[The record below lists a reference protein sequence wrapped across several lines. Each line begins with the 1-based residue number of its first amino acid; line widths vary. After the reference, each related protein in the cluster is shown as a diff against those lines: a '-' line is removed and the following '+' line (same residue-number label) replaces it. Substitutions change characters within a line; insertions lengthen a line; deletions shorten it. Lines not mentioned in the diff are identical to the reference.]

1 MFYKADLIYIF
12 QDTLKGHK
20 ELPSWRTTA
29 CTQLLPKNEN
39 TYTAKNYRPIAQFT
53 PVVLILL
60 YNNIVKLII
69 LLPLNK
75 QEASLE
81 QSFEDV

>member
-1 MFYKADLIYIF
+1 MFCKADLIYIF

-39 TYTAKNYRPIAQFT
+39 TYTAKNYRPIAHAKT
-53 PVVLILL
+53 
-60 YNNIVKLII
+60 
-69 LLPLNK
+69 
-75 QEASLE
+75 
-81 QSFEDV
+81 